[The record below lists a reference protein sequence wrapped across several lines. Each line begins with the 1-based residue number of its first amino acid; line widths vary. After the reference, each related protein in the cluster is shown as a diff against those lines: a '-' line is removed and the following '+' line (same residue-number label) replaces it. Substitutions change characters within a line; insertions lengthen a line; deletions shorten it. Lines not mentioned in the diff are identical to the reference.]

1 MPTGV
6 AREGAGGGAHWVAP
20 CWGRRPPLSWPLP
33 PLLKQQI
40 AGLQDE
46 FRRNETHWHAAHGEL
61 KNQVETLTKQNL
73 ELQEELRISE
83 LQRIDVERQHGIW
96 PPVSFSDT
104 NTNLMGKKNPLR
116 AQSDMAF
123 NQMNVESVF
132 TAVLRGASSE
142 EEKPL
147 QDSHKI
153 SSSRHMGRKKTP
165 MDELVPGDRNTK
177 VGLGIFGPVHT
188 LCKEWSWLITSK
200 MRSHLHME

>member
-1 MPTGV
+1 FEAV
-6 AREGAGGGAHWVAP
+6 
-20 CWGRRPPLSWPLP
+20 RPQMSHPLEQYKPEEDLQNGKAKFEKSAIADKVQGESEEIW
-33 PLLKQQI
+33 LLKQQI

-116 AQSDMAF
+116 AQSDMVL
-123 NQMNVESVF
+123 NLHLSNKCMDQNVAHFWTTQNEF
-132 TAVLRGASSE
+132 Q
-142 EEKPL
+142 K
-147 QDSHKI
+147 
-153 SSSRHMGRKKTP
+153 
-165 MDELVPGDRNTK
+165 
-177 VGLGIFGPVHT
+177 
-188 LCKEWSWLITSK
+188 
-200 MRSHLHME
+200 